1 MVFSASTMLAFP
13 RTLMS
18 VFIDVDAPRNAEIV
32 ERAGAFLIVAALFQ
46 IFDGA
51 QAVAA
56 GMLRGV
62 HDARTPMLIAL
73 FGYWGVGLPVGAGLA
88 FLTPLA
94 GVGLW
99 IGLACGLACVSA
111 LLLARWRL
119 REQAGFFGVAAPR

>member
-1 MVFSASTMLAFP
+1 MLLFP
-13 RTLMS
+13 RALIS
-18 VFIDVDAPRNAEIV
+18 VFIDVAAPGNAEII
-32 ERAGAFLIVAALFQ
+32 ERAGAFLGIAALFQ

-73 FGYWGVGLPVGAGLA
+73 FGYWGVGLPVGVALA
-88 FLTPLA
+88 FATPLA
-94 GVGLW
+94 GTGLW

-119 REQAGFFGVAAPR
+119 RERAGFFREVVR